1 MRDTFPFLYRLGLD
15 EDADARSIRRAYA
28 RELKLIDTEQDS
40 VGFQELRE
48 AYDTALQWL
57 DWREQQAP
65 QAPTSE
71 RAAAAPDYGVPRTPV
86 TVGKAPTA
94 LSGAQSLSRA
104 VFDELRAAM
113 AQLLSEHRVQHTAE
127 WQRILQRSLDDE
139 RLIDL
144 GARLH
149 FEAQVAQLLASGW
162 RPGHETLFAA
172 ASEVFRWQQE
182 GRRLQQLGHAGA
194 VIDQAL
200 REHNIY
206 QQLPES
212 ERMIHHAALALLRT
226 DGKPTAYQ
234 LRADMPYVERL
245 AQLFP
250 TWMPLVVDM
259 ERVAQWR
266 AGYAVLP
273 PEKKSWWPKLSID
286 LSARLTWAPVLILF
300 MVFRFAMQDREEHTT
315 YSRGFPQPAP
325 QVVPEY
331 RPLPEYLR
339 QNIADRM
346 LIIPPELGPGEHAA
360 EFFVTLDDAGRL
372 DQISMYRS
380 SGSISYDEAVS
391 KALRASQPLPPETP
405 RKFQVT
411 FTVPTGSTP

>member
-1 MRDTFPFLYRLGLD
+1 MRDTLPFLYRLGLD
-15 EDADARSIRRAYA
+15 QDADARSIRRAYA
-28 RELKLIDTEQDS
+28 RELKLIDPEQDS
-40 VGFQELRE
+40 AGFQALRE

-57 DWREQQAP
+57 DWRAQ

-71 RAAAAPDYGVPRTPV
+71 PAAAALDVGVPCTPV

-94 LSGAQSLSRA
+94 PPDAQSLSHA
-104 VFDELRAAM
+104 VFDEFHAAM
-113 AQLLSEHRVQHTAE
+113 AQLLSEHRIQHNAE

-144 GARLH
+144 GARLY

-172 ASEVFRWQQE
+172 ASEVFRWQRE

-200 REHNIY
+200 RENSIY

-212 ERMIHHAALALLRT
+212 ERMIQHAALALLRT
-226 DGKPTAYQ
+226 DGEPTAYQ

-259 ERVAQWR
+259 ERVAAWR
-266 AGYAVLP
+266 AGYAALP
-273 PEKKSWWPKLSID
+273 PKKKSWWPKLSID

-300 MVFRFAMQDREEHTT
+300 MVFRFAMQDREEHT

-346 LIIPPELGPGEHAA
+346 LIIPPDLGPGEHAA
-360 EFFVTLDDAGRL
+360 EFFVTLNDAGRL